1 MSFFE
6 VKNLPEAR
14 SGGKEGCTMSAEIVI
29 SLLSLGVATLA
40 LLVSVVT
47 STFNITWLI
56 SHDKKDNDSKKAK

>member
-1 MSFFE
+1 
-6 VKNLPEAR
+6 
-14 SGGKEGCTMSAEIVI
+14 MSAEIVI
-29 SLLSLGVATLA
+29 SLLSLGIATLA